1 MSINKSKI
9 VSWFDNHKG
18 RLTYSMYG
26 SRNGADGT
34 ADCSGSITQAVYEAG
49 GSKPAYLYSTTTL
62 GSYLAANGFK
72 RISQNQSWDAQ
83 QGDIVLMS
91 WGANMASSGGA
102 GGHVGVMKD
111 ANTFISTDYWTGGT
125 AGTAVSEHN
134 YNGYYANSRP
144 SYIEVWRYTG
154 KEPNKAPAKHDKPK
168 GAIGQFMINGN
179 QFTAFKPFTLDK
191 IAFVN
196 GMWQGISYKLAGSKT
211 DWDWTL
217 NGIPLAILDNKTRG
231 NQADSHVG
239 DKFTFM
245 KGYNEGTIDEYDQ
258 KSNGVGI
265 IMGGYGM
272 IWFDAN
278 ALLDL

>member
-1 MSINKSKI
+1 MSINKAKI
-9 VSWFDNHKG
+9 VSWFDNRKG

-49 GSKPAYLYSTTTL
+49 GSKPAYLYSTVTL

-72 RISQNQSWDAQ
+72 RISKNQGWDAQ

-111 ANTFISTDYWTGGT
+111 ANTFISTDYWTGGV

-134 YNGYYANSRP
+134 YNGYYASSQP

-168 GAIGQFMINGN
+168 GAIGQFMINN
-179 QFTAFKPFTLDK
+179 SEYTAYKPFTLDK

-196 GMWQGISYKLAGSKT
+196 GMWQGISYKMAGSKT
-211 DWDWTL
+211 GWSWTL
-217 NGIPLAILDNKTRG
+217 NGIPLVILDNKTRG
-231 NQADSHVG
+231 NQADSHEG

-245 KGYNEGTIDEYDQ
+245 KGFNEGTIDEYDK